1 MSAPRAGVYVGLD
14 YGRKRIGLAV
24 STPLRTVHPRPRLER
39 SGEKPDLAFLCA
51 LAHETEAEAF
61 VLGLPHNMDGTLSE
75 MEQEVRAFALRLAA
89 ESGLPIYGSDE
100 RLTSE
105 AAESALRQQELRGRE
120 RKARRDS
127 AAACILL
134 SEFLEGEGAR
144 ERLA

>member
-1 MSAPRAGVYVGLD
+1 MSARRTGVFVGLD
-14 YGRKRIGLAV
+14 YGRKRIGLAI

-39 SGEKPDLAFLCA
+39 TGEKRDLAHLCA
-51 LAHETEAEAF
+51 LAVEAEAEAF

-75 MEQEVRAFALRLAA
+75 MEKEVRAFALRLAGA
-89 ESGLPIYGSDE
+89 SGLPVYGSDE

-120 RKARRDS
+120 RKAKRDS

-134 SEFLEGEGAR
+134 TEFLEGGGAA
-144 ERLA
+144 ERLG